1 MVPSPRALVGLLFS
15 IATGCASSSVPP
27 VDTRPTP
34 DGCSYPGDAAHPM
47 EVGQPLYPYRW
58 KTAKHRDG
66 RTATVDLHDVPCAS
80 DTEIDWS
87 PFDVLVFIS
96 LPAW

>member
-1 MVPSPRALVGLLFS
+1 MLHLCRAVPLIASCTLV
-15 IATGCASSSVPP
+15 GCASQLPP
-27 VDTRPTP
+27 IDTAPTP

-47 EVGQPLYPYRW
+47 ELGQPLYPYRW
-58 KTAKHRDG
+58 NNARHRDG
-66 RTATVDLHDVPCAS
+66 RTGRLDLHEAPCATG
-80 DTEIDWS
+80 DDIDWS